1 MAFLIGGAN
10 SATGDFITNSL
21 RFNDGDTASLSRSFG
36 SSGNNKTFT
45 FSCWIKFSD
54 KKTGSSA
61 SDCCHGIF
69 ASEEDSGYQFF
80 ITTDEDQILRI
91 ADYQSEYKLHL
102 QTNRRFRDCA
112 AWYHLVVIFDTTQ
125 GTAADRCKVYING
138 QKQTSFSTAVYP
150 DQNQDLYGNEN
161 NTHYIGRRG
170 GSNTM
175 YFDGYIAEVNFVDGT
190 AVAATSFGEVDDN
203 GVWVPIEYTG
213 SHGTQGFYLQ
223 FKQTGTSANS
233 SGMGADTS
241 GNDLHFTCTNLA
253 ATDITTD
260 TPMNNFSTMNPLVYP
275 YANITYSEGNLK
287 LLTGNSENSF
297 TTNTMA
303 PANGKW
309 YTEIK
314 VTDVGSDA
322 LLGIT
327 RLPVPAGPNHYPGQ
341 QAYDVAY
348 YSSNG
353 QKATGG
359 SFSSYGN
366 SYTTNDIVGI
376 AMDLDNDKVYFSKN
390 GTWQNS
396 GDPTSGATG
405 TGAISIP
412 SLTSEDFVF
421 IAAGEWNGSD
431 TSTFEVNFGNPT
443 FSISSGNKDANGYGN
458 FEYAPPSGYYA
469 ICSKN
474 LAEYG

>member
-10 SATGDFITNSL
+10 SATGDFINNSL

-69 ASEEDSGYQFF
+69 ASEEDTGYQFF

-102 QTNRRFRDCA
+102 QTNRRFTDCT

-150 DQNQDLYGNEN
+150 DQNQDLYGNDN

-190 AVAATSFGEVDDN
+190 AVAATNFGEVDDN

-213 SHGTQGFYLQ
+213 SYGTNGFYLQ

-396 GDPTSGATG
+396 GDPTSGSTG

>member
-102 QTNRRFRDCA
+102 QTNRRFTDCT

-390 GTWQNS
+390 GTWQDS

-412 SLTSEDFVF
+412 SLANENFVF

-469 ICSKN
+469 ICTKN

>member
-10 SATGDFITNSL
+10 SATGDFINNSL

-69 ASEEDSGYQFF
+69 ASEEDTGYQFF

-175 YFDGYIAEVNFVDGT
+175 HFDGYIAEVHFVDGT
-190 AVAATSFGEVDDN
+190 AVAATSFGEVNDN

-275 YANITYSEGNLK
+275 HANITYSEGNLK

-390 GTWQNS
+390 GTWQDS

-412 SLTSEDFVF
+412 SLANENFVF

>member
-1 MAFLIGGAN
+1 
-10 SATGDFITNSL
+10 
-21 RFNDGDTASLSRSFG
+21 
-36 SSGNNKTFT
+36 
-45 FSCWIKFSD
+45 
-54 KKTGSSA
+54 
-61 SDCCHGIF
+61 
-69 ASEEDSGYQFF
+69 
-80 ITTDEDQILRI
+80 
-91 ADYQSEYKLHL
+91 
-102 QTNRRFRDCA
+102 
-112 AWYHLVVIFDTTQ
+112 
-125 GTAADRCKVYING
+125 
-138 QKQTSFSTAVYP
+138 
-150 DQNQDLYGNEN
+150 
-161 NTHYIGRRG
+161 
-170 GSNTM
+170 
-175 YFDGYIAEVNFVDGT
+175 
-190 AVAATSFGEVDDN
+190 
-203 GVWVPIEYTG
+203 
-213 SHGTQGFYLQ
+213 
-223 FKQTGTSANS
+223 
-233 SGMGADTS
+233 MGADTS

-390 GTWQNS
+390 GTWQDS

-412 SLTSEDFVF
+412 SLANENFVF

>member
-10 SATGDFITNSL
+10 SATGDFINNSL

-45 FSCWIKFSD
+45 FSCWVKFAD
-54 KKTGSSA
+54 RKTGSSA

-69 ASEEDSGYQFF
+69 ASEEDTGYQFF
-80 ITTDEDQILRI
+80 ITTDENQILRI

-102 QTNRRFRDCA
+102 QTNRRFTDCT

-190 AVAATSFGEVDDN
+190 AVAATNFGEVDDN

-213 SHGTQGFYLQ
+213 SYGTNGFYLQ

-390 GTWQNS
+390 GTWQDS

-412 SLTSEDFVF
+412 SLANENFVF

-469 ICSKN
+469 ICTKN